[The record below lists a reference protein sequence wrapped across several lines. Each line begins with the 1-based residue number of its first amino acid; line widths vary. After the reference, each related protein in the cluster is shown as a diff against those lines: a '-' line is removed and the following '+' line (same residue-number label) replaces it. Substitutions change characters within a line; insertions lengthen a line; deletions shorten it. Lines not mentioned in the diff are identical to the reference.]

1 MNLRHIAFIMDG
13 NGRWAEERGLD
24 RSMGHR
30 QGLTAAERVIDH
42 SMEIGLECVS
52 LYVFST
58 ENWKRPQKEIDSL
71 FSLAAKY
78 LDGFERKYC
87 DRARIVVSGRKDRL
101 PARLGKKIVE
111 IEQKTK
117 KNSAFCVNL
126 CIDYGGQ
133 TEIAD
138 ACELLVSQG
147 KTITV
152 QAISES
158 LYNAFLPPP
167 DLIVRTGGM
176 QRLSNFLLFNSA
188 YAELYF
194 CNTLWPDFSVEEYD
208 AIVASVSGRVRSFGG
223 IEHA

>member
-133 TEIAD
+133 TEIVD
-138 ACELLVSQG
+138 ACEFLASQG

>member
-30 QGLTAAERVIDH
+30 QGLKAAEQVIDH
-42 SMEIGLECVS
+42 SMKIGLKCVS

-78 LDGFERKYC
+78 LDGFEKKYC
-87 DRARIVVSGRKDRL
+87 DKARIVISGRKDRL
-101 PARLGKKIVE
+101 PARLCKKIVE

-117 KNSAFCVNL
+117 ENSVFCVNL

-138 ACELLVSQG
+138 AANALALRGEQ
-147 KTITV
+147 ITP
-152 QAISES
+152 QSIAEN

-208 AIVASVSGRVRSFGG
+208 AIVADVSGRVRNFGG